1 MLLHKTDKAR
11 QELLPGVRTL
21 SLRERSLLLLAD
33 GKPLAELQAMYHG
46 AGAQIV
52 DHLLS
57 QGYLANAANAASDS
71 ITVPPE
77 PSVEPA
83 EPLAPSPHSLAGTR
97 MYLFDL
103 CERLFARRSPAL
115 ARQFHAALRD
125 ARERDALI
133 QVSQDLLREVGHQGG
148 EERAQALRAQLAQ
161 WLPELGG

>member
-52 DHLLS
+52 DQLLT
-57 QGYLANAANAASDS
+57 QGYLASMVS
-71 ITVPPE
+71 PPITVPAE
-77 PSVEPA
+77 SSVEPA
-83 EPLAPSPHSLAGTR
+83 EPQAPSPHSLAGTR

-103 CERLFARRSPAL
+103 CERLFARRNPAL
-115 ARQFHAALRD
+115 ARHFHAALRD
-125 ARERDALI
+125 ARDRQTLL
-133 QVSQDLLREVGHQGG
+133 QVSQDLLLEVIGMGG
-148 EERAQALRAQLAQ
+148 EDRAQAIRAQLAQ
-161 WLPELGG
+161 WLPELGAQE